1 MYSLHNSTAISLPA
15 LSLIAD
21 LITCRIWHEES
32 PSYRHW
38 ILMPIRL
45 DGRLFPLAVLTSHCV
60 FCVFVCV
67 CWFYHFLENQKGD
80 LSPPLYPTM
89 LSTCWHLRNMRRY
102 WMLCGT
108 GVFCQLLGHQQTRK
122 RESSSEPVSGVSG
135 RREWKRIGG
144 SSEVPLSRST
154 EQSGDQS
161 GLFYVAGVILWS
173 LRVTYSTHFI
183 KFTSVLI
190 ADQ

>member
-1 MYSLHNSTAISLPA
+1 MYSLHNSTAISLSA

-45 DGRLFPLAVLTSHCV
+45 DGRLFPLAVLTSHCI
-60 FCVFVCV
+60 FLCVCV
-67 CWFYHFLENQKGD
+67 CAGFIISWRIRKEICLHHCTQLCSQLADTSVICCAIECVVWHRCFLPVVGASADTEKGEFEWARVWGEWEKRVEENWGF
-80 LSPPLYPTM
+80 LWS
-89 LSTCWHLRNMRRY
+89 
-102 WMLCGT
+102 
-108 GVFCQLLGHQQTRK
+108 
-122 RESSSEPVSGVSG
+122 
-135 RREWKRIGG
+135 
-144 SSEVPLSRST
+144 PLSRST